1 MVASGRDFLTIADLV
16 AMPHLALQLVG
27 GAGGLENA
35 VLWTHTSEL
44 VDPGPWLE
52 GGELLIVNGFGIPED
67 PAGQVSYLAS
77 LAQHR
82 LAGIAISVRAPELS
96 TEMLDEA
103 DRLSFPV
110 LRIPREI
117 PFIELSYLVANA
129 SDRSARSRLAR
140 HLQIFETLQLRNSR
154 DGDTV
159 AIYSELERLSGYRL
173 AVVSPTGR
181 PLLPEWPWVPSA
193 ESLDW
198 LANGSSELQ
207 VIEGG
212 FVVPL
217 LVGDRVTAYL
227 IGKEHPEA
235 APAGLAALQ
244 HVATLAA
251 LDAID
256 DQRRREAMHRKG
268 GELLAGLL
276 DENAALS
283 DAEDRLADFGL
294 VSTRGLRVLA
304 VADRTADVATEIG
317 MRDWLV
323 DHDLPHLLLK
333 QGVLLALVDA
343 AESDLRRL
351 AAEVGV
357 RVGASSRFTELSE
370 LPRMRRQATWSLGLA
385 VDSAE
390 SGAFLAEEELGF
402 AQWLNPDVETIR
414 QLTVRTLQTLLDR
427 EGEDQADL
435 LNTLVVYFRHQGR
448 VRPAAAELFV
458 HEHTLSYRLKRIE
471 KLTGRDL
478 RSYRDAFELWL
489 AVAALP
495 LLDERD
501 RNR

>member
-1 MVASGRDFLTIADLV
+1 VTSGRDFLTIADLL
-16 AMPHLALQLVG
+16 AMPQLALQLVAG
-27 GAGGLENA
+27 EGGLQNA

-67 PAGQVSYLAS
+67 SAAQVAYLDG

-82 LAGIAISVRAPELS
+82 LAGIVISVRAPELS
-96 TEMLDEA
+96 AEMLEEA

-110 LRIPREI
+110 LRIPRQI

-181 PLLPEWPWVPSA
+181 PLLPEWSWVPA
-193 ESLDW
+193 PGTFEG
-198 LANGSSELQ
+198 LANGSSDLR
-207 VIEGG
+207 VIDGG

-227 IGKEHPEA
+227 IGQEHPGA
-235 APAGLAALQ
+235 TPGGLAALQ

-268 GELLAGLL
+268 GELLAALL
-276 DENAALS
+276 DES
-283 DAEDRLADFGL
+283 DAPSDGEDRLADFGL
-294 VSTRGLRVLA
+294 VSARGLRVLA
-304 VADRTADVATEIG
+304 FADGTADVVMETGI
-317 MRDWLV
+317 RDWLV
-323 DHDLPHLLLK
+323 DRDLPHLLLK

-343 AESDLRRL
+343 AESDLRSL
-351 AAEVGV
+351 AIEVGV
-357 RVGASSRFTELSE
+357 RLGASSRFTDLSE
-370 LPRMRRQATWSLGLA
+370 LPSMRRQATWSLGLA
-385 VDSAE
+385 IDSVEPA
-390 SGAFLAEEELGF
+390 AFLAEEELGF

-414 QLTVRTLQTLLDR
+414 QLTVRTLQSLLDR
-427 EGEDQADL
+427 DGEDQADL

-448 VRPAAAELFV
+448 ARPAAAELFV

-489 AVAALP
+489 AVTALP